1 MPSNPSATGVS
12 ESLKHWIPPGP
23 VLAQHLPSEI
33 VVPSSFPPWFLRPP
47 VPPFT
52 TGNMVYGEDCLTL
65 NVVRPAGIP
74 NLKKLLV
81 AMWIHGG
88 GFYIGGS
95 AWPYTNISTF
105 VHASQQAGTP
115 IIAVSINYRLGIL
128 GFLAGSELTI
138 EGNINLG
145 LHDQRMAL
153 RWVHENIASFGG
165 DPEKVTIFGESA
177 YVPRVELH

>member
-1 MPSNPSATGVS
+1 MAGFTSVARLGRIRISRLLS
-12 ESLKHWIPPGP
+12 M
-23 VLAQHLPSEI
+23 HLNRLEP
-33 VVPSSFPPWFLRPP
+33 
-47 VPPFT
+47 
-52 TGNMVYGEDCLTL
+52 
-65 NVVRPAGIP
+65 
-74 NLKKLLV
+74 
-81 AMWIHGG
+81 
-88 GFYIGGS
+88 
-95 AWPYTNISTF
+95 
-105 VHASQQAGTP
+105 P

>member
-1 MPSNPSATGVS
+1 MSPVPFPLG
-12 ESLKHWIPPGP
+12 SL
-23 VLAQHLPSEI
+23 VI
-33 VVPSSFPPWFLRPP
+33 VRPP

-52 TGNMVYGEDCLTL
+52 TDNMVYGEDCLTL
-65 NVVRPAGIP
+65 NVVRPVGIP
-74 NLKKLLV
+74 NLKKLPV
-81 AMWIHGG
+81 AVWIHG
-88 GFYIGGS
+88 

-105 VHASQQAGTP
+105 VNASQQAGTP

-128 GFLAGSELTI
+128 GFLAGSELTR

-153 RWVHENIASFGG
+153 RWVHENNASFGG

-177 YVPRVELH
+177 YVPRVGLH